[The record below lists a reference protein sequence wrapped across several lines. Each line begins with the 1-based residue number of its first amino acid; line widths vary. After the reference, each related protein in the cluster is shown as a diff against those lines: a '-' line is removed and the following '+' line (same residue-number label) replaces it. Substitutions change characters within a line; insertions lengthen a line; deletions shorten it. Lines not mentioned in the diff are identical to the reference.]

1 MKIVVLDGYTENPG
15 DLSWSALE
23 QLGELVVYDRT
34 SYEESDLVAE
44 RIGDADVAILN
55 KTPISK
61 ATMDQCPNLKL
72 IAVLATGYNVVDI
85 AYAKEKGIPVCNVP
99 NYGGYS
105 VSQFA
110 IALML
115 EACLHIGHHDRTV
128 HEGKWQNGEEWCYWD
143 YPLIEVAGK
152 TYGLLGCGRIGI
164 HTAEAAKALGMHV
177 IAYDRYPSQA
187 AKDLG
192 VEFVELDDLFA
203 RSDVLGLQM
212 PLMDFNTGIINK
224 ENIAKMKDGV
234 IIINNSRGQMVV
246 EQDLADALNSGKV
259 ACAGLDVVSTEP
271 IRADNPLLKAK
282 NCIITP
288 HMSWGSRSSRQ
299 RIMDCTVENVRAFLA
314 GQPQNVVN
322 KRSDFLKKNRW
333 WRNEK
338 VHRCVRFVQRHPFQP
353 RDLHPC
359 GAKAGGVFPRVRGGQ
374 DSRGR
379 RWRGNGGLLP

>member
-15 DLSWSALE
+15 DLSWAPLEAL
-23 QLGELVVYDRT
+23 GDVTIYDR
-34 SYEESDLVAE
+34 VALDDE
-44 RIGDADVAILN
+44 DEVIRRLDGAEIAVVN
-55 KTPISK
+55 KAPVTRRVLDS
-61 ATMDQCPNLKL
+61 CPNLKL
-72 IAVLATGYNVVDI
+72 ITVTATGYNVVDI
-85 AYAKEKGIPVCNVP
+85 ACAKEKGIPVCNVP

-128 HEGKWQNGEEWCYWD
+128 HEGRWQNSQDWCYWD
-143 YPLIEVAGK
+143 YPLIELAGK

-164 HTAEAAKALGMHV
+164 HTAEAAKGLGMHV
-177 IAYDRYPSQA
+177 IAYNRSRSQA

-192 VEFVELDDLFA
+192 VEFVELDELFA

-212 PLMDFNTGIINK
+212 PLMPFNTGIINR

-259 ACAGLDVVSTEP
+259 AFAGLDVVATEP

-288 HMSWGSRSSRQ
+288 HMSWGSRDSRQ
-299 RIMDCTVENVRAFLA
+299 RIMDCTVGNVRAFLN
-314 GQPQNVVN
+314 GKPENVVN
-322 KRSDFLKKNRW
+322 L
-333 WRNEK
+333 
-338 VHRCVRFVQRHPFQP
+338 
-353 RDLHPC
+353 
-359 GAKAGGVFPRVRGGQ
+359 
-374 DSRGR
+374 
-379 RWRGNGGLLP
+379 